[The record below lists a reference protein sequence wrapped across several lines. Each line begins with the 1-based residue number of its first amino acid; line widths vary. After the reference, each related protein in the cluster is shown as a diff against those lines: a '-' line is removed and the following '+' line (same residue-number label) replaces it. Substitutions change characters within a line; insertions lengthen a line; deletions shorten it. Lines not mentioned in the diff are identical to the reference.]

1 MSGEIKKVKHAQQC
15 LDSGELDD
23 FKQELEYILSTL
35 LKDTASTNLKYLR

>member
-1 MSGEIKKVKHAQQC
+1 MSTEIKKVKNAQQC

-35 LKDTASTNLKYLR
+35 LKADASTNLKYLR